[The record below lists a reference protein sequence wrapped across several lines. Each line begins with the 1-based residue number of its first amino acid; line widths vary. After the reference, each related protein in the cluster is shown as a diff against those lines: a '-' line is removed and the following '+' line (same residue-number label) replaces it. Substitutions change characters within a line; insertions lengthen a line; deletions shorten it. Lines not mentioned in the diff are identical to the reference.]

1 MKKQE
6 LITIIKTAVRQE
18 LKESL
23 PKMIKEITKLHEQRT
38 PSIQESDPVKLA
50 EAALRNSKQ
59 SSKVV
64 VGNKKD
70 KPKIAF
76 TKNQALNEALNATV
90 GGVPQEGSLVSG
102 YGEQTSVTDF
112 EGNQV
117 DVDALPDHVSNALT
131 KDYSQLLK
139 LVDKKKGN

>member
-23 PKMIKEITKLHEQRT
+23 PKMIKEIATLQEQSKR
-38 PSIQESDPVKLA
+38 SEESDPVKLA
-50 EAALRNSKQ
+50 EAALLKSNQ
-59 SSKVV
+59 NNKVV
-64 VGNKKD
+64 VANKKD

-90 GGVPQEGSLVSG
+90 GGVPQEGSLVG
-102 YGEQTSVTDF
+102 GLGDQVGVTDF
-112 EGNQV
+112 DGNQV
-117 DVDALPDHVSNALT
+117 DVDSLPDHVSSALT

-139 LVDKKKGN
+139 LVDKKKGS